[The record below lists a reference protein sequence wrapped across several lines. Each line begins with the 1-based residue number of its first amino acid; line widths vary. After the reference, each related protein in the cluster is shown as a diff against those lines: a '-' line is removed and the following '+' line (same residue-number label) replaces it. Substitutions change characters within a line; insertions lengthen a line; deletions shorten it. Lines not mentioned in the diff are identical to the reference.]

1 MGIVVHHPVELV
13 ALAHKSAAVPGV
25 VVFLKLTSGFQLPV
39 VRFLAAAQPFV
50 PLGSVSQ
57 LPGSSSCH
65 SAVGLKFL
73 HE

>member
-1 MGIVVHHPVELV
+1 MTSDLKGEEPSWIRMGIVVHHPVELV

-50 PLGSVSQ
+50 PLGSV
-57 LPGSSSCH
+57 L
-65 SAVGLKFL
+65 
-73 HE
+73 